1 MVSPLIESLL
11 PFSVVRVG
19 NVQTFRPTCQ
29 RVSDGMQRKRLM
41 SSTQTP
47 SARRKARQQNRT
59 QRPSGFDQFGLKE
72 PLMLGLRAA
81 GFTEPRPIQRET
93 IAAGLDARDVLGL
106 AQTGTGKTAAF
117 ALPLLDRLLDT
128 RQRGVRSLIVAPT
141 RELASQIAEE
151 VRMLAK
157 HTRLKVATVF
167 GGVPIRMDIKM
178 LHRRPEVIVGCPGRI
193 LDLVQRGALH
203 LKQVESLVLDEAD
216 HMFDLGFL
224 PDIRKILTHLPATY
238 QSLFF
243 SATMPKQVRGLANEM
258 LTTPHVAELA
268 NSKPAA
274 MVDHAIYPVSVAN
287 KRRLL
292 DHMLADQDCDSA
304 LIFVRTKQR
313 ARRLSD
319 QLKKAG
325 HNAVG
330 LHGNLTQSQRD
341 RAMKGF
347 RTGRHDILV
356 ATDIAARGI
365 DVNGISHVIN
375 FDVPGTPEAYT
386 HRIGRTGR
394 SETKG
399 LASTFVTR
407 SDGAW
412 VVATEKEIGSPI
424 PRRSINGI
432 PTDDLEMPSK
442 GGGRNRARNGRS
454 RNSRG
459 QQSRNSRP
467 SRPGRNSRKPGA
479 KKTSTRKPARPNNRR
494 SAAAR

>member
-1 MVSPLIESLL
+1 
-11 PFSVVRVG
+11 
-19 NVQTFRPTCQ
+19 
-29 RVSDGMQRKRLM
+29 M
-41 SSTQTP
+41 STTETP
-47 SARRKARQQNRT
+47 SARRKARNQNRT
-59 QRPSGFDQFGLKE
+59 RKPSGFDRFGLKE
-72 PLMLGLRAA
+72 PLNLALKSA
-81 GFTEPRPIQRET
+81 GFTEPRPIQLET
-93 IAAGLDARDVLGL
+93 ISAGLDARDVLGL

-117 ALPLLDRLLDT
+117 ALPVLDRLLDT
-128 RQRGVRSLIVAPT
+128 KQRGIRALIIAPT

-167 GGVPIRMDIKM
+167 GGVPIRTDIKM
-178 LHRRPEVIVGCPGRI
+178 LHRRPELIVGCPGRI
-193 LDLVQRGALH
+193 LDLVQRGALQ

-224 PDIRKILTHLPATY
+224 PDIRRILTHLPSTY

-274 MVDHAIYPVSVAN
+274 IVDHAIYPVSVDN

-292 DHMLADQDCDSA
+292 DHMLADEDCESA

-319 QLKKAG
+319 QLKKSG

-347 RTGRHDILV
+347 RTGKHDILV

-424 PRRSINGI
+424 PRRSIDGI

-442 GGGRNRARNGRS
+442 GGGRHRGRNGRS

-459 QQSRNSRP
+459 QQSSNG
-467 SRPGRNSRKPGA
+467 RPGRSARNSRKPGS
-479 KKTSTRKPARPNNRR
+479 KKTQTKPARKNSRR